1 MESVNIDFEEGKYLT
16 SSFNNDENLKQ
27 FFKKSLDGETVHYLI
42 IPSMSFDQELLE
54 GIEGIGHY
62 ELRSLWEILRV
73 KKKNTYVTFVTSN
86 KISKAFLK
94 HFVDVFALTKEEL
107 SRIFFVICPRING
120 QLSLTKNILE
130 SLEFY

>member
-54 GIEGIGHY
+54 GIEGIGHLSY
-62 ELRSLWEILRV
+62 SLW
-73 KKKNTYVTFVTSN
+73 NPSGQ
-86 KISKAFLK
+86 
-94 HFVDVFALTKEEL
+94 KEEYVCY
-107 SRIFFVICPRING
+107 FD
-120 QLSLTKNILE
+120 K
-130 SLEFY
+130 